1 MLAELLLAVTVHLAA
16 GKPDVVC
23 DRERAGA
30 DWWWE
35 STEYF
40 TCPAGQHCCGDHW
53 SRTCCHQ
60 EGPDTAFVT
69 GLVIFLGLLT
79 ITLAVLSASCY
90 HYKEP
95 SMKFLVFSANINI
108 IPLVICYRLSPIY
121 NPFWRGINEVLT
133 NGWIMK

>member
-1 MLAELLLAVTVHLAA
+1 MRPELLLAVTVA
-16 GKPDVVC
+16 GQTNGYYNDYDYVVC
-23 DRERAGA
+23 DRVGAEA

-40 TCPAGQHCCGDHW
+40 TCGRGQHCCGDAW
-53 SRTCCHQ
+53 SRTCCYE

-79 ITLAVLSASCY
+79 ITLAVLSVSCY

-108 IPLVICYRLSPIY
+108 NPLVLC
-121 NPFWRGINEVLT
+121 FV
-133 NGWIMK
+133 